1 MGGRGGSSGMSGGRN
16 SGSRELQIQSSSLPE
31 LQGSEKQVAWA
42 NDIRDNYIADLNN
55 RIANG
60 DIDYADV
67 ESMYYSGLG
76 IYLTN
81 DAYDTSAY
89 DKQLSKIKTQNPNLS
104 SKEQILKAENYPRE
118 VYNKAI
124 EARKD
129 TKAKAKAQGKTL
141 EQAKKEGNKAF
152 AKSLA
157 PTYKKWA
164 EDALN
169 GNSAKKAGQWIEKFK
184 NSKYNTFYKK

>member
-1 MGGRGGSSGMSGGRN
+1 MCGNMGGLSGGGGSFSIN
-16 SGSRELQIQSSSLPE
+16 SSSLPQ

-42 NDIRDNYIADLNN
+42 NNIRDNYIADLND

-60 DIDYADV
+60 DIDYGDI

-81 DAYDTSAY
+81 NASDTSAY
-89 DKQLSKIKTQNPNLS
+89 DKQLRKVKQQNPELS
-104 SKEQILKAENYPRE
+104 PKDQMLKAEEYPE
-118 VYNKAI
+118 EIYQKAD
-124 EARKD
+124 EARKSA
-129 TKAKAKAQGKTL
+129 KAKAKSEGKTKEQSKL
-141 EQAKKEGNKAF
+141 EGKKAF
-152 AKSLA
+152 AKAIA
-157 PTYKKWA
+157 PTYKQWA

-169 GNSAKKAGQWIEKFK
+169 GNLANKAGQWIEKFK